1 MLTRRTFITTAAA
14 AALGATGVL
23 AFRSFSKGSSEY
35 EQAVKQI
42 WRHGERGSNDASAVL
57 RELVRYATLA
67 PSSHNTQC
75 WKFRLGDQS
84 VSILPDY
91 QRRCPIVDPDDHHL
105 FVSLGCAAENL
116 VQAAS
121 AMGFRG
127 DTVFNTGT
135 NESLDISLLPA
146 TAVRT
151 PLFEAIPRRQ
161 STKGEF
167 DAKPLSNEELRLL
180 ETAGSGNGVRVHL
193 LTERQA
199 MENVLD
205 FVVQGNTAQMRDPAF
220 VRELKAWLRFNGRQA
235 ARQGDGLF
243 SGSSGNPTAPR
254 WLGGLLFDL
263 FFTEKAE
270 NDKYAR
276 HVRSSAGIAVFVS
289 EREDK
294 NHWIEAGR
302 AFQRFALQATAMDV
316 RTAHLNQPVEVASLR
331 PQFATSIG
339 IASGRPDLVIRFGR
353 GPEMP
358 RSLRRPIEAVL
369 L

>member
-1 MLTRRTFITTAAA
+1 MLTNPSR
-14 AALGATGVL
+14 
-23 AFRSFSKGSSEY
+23 EY
-35 EQAVKQI
+35 DHAVKQT
-42 WRHGERGSNDASAVL
+42 WRHGDPGSSDAPAVL

-75 WKFRLGDQS
+75 WMFRLGQQS
-84 VSILPDY
+84 ISILPDY
-91 QRRCPIVDPDDHHL
+91 RRRCPIVDPDDHHL

-116 VQAAS
+116 VQAA
-121 AMGFRG
+121 AALGFRG
-127 DTVFNTGT
+127 DAVFHPEAD
-135 NESLDISLLPA
+135 ESLEIALAPA
-146 TAVRT
+146 TPLRT
-151 PLFEAIPRRQ
+151 RLFEAIPRRQ
-161 STKGEF
+161 STRAVY
-167 DAKPLSNEELRLL
+167 DARPLTKDELKLL

-193 LTERQA
+193 LMDERA
-199 MENVLD
+199 MEHALE
-205 FVVQGNTAQMRDPAF
+205 FVVQGNTAQIRDPAF
-220 VRELKAWLRFNGRQA
+220 VGELKDWLRFNGRQA
-235 ARQGDGLF
+235 ARLGDGLF
-243 SGSSGNPTAPR
+243 AGCSGNPTAPA
-254 WLGGLLFDL
+254 WLGGLMFNL

-276 HVRSSAGIAVFVS
+276 QVRSSAGIAVFVS
-289 EREDK
+289 EHDDK

-331 PQFATSIG
+331 PQFAGSIG
-339 IASGRPDLVIRFGR
+339 ISSGRPDLVIRFGR